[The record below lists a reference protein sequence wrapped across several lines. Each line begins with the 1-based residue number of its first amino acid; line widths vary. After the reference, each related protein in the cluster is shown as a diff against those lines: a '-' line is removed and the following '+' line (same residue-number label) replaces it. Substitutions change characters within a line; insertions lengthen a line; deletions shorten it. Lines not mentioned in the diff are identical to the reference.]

1 MSRELD
7 LIAREFQKFPA
18 TVLRTEVDLYQ
29 SSIQTATSAF
39 LKRVEQE
46 CKRQK
51 QSRFTLV
58 AIITDKTS

>member
-7 LIAREFQKFPA
+7 LIAREFQKVTA
-18 TVLRTEVDLYQ
+18 TVLRTEVNLYQ
-29 SSIQTATSAF
+29 NNIRTATAAF
-39 LKRVEQE
+39 QKSVDQE

-58 AIITDKTS
+58 AVISDSLT